1 MTILL
6 LISTSVFAMTTQ
18 EREVKVAKKNTAAFI
33 KAASLTK
40 DEQVEVY
47 QILLQKEQQYTLA
60 KNEYKGNK
68 VAFKSAIKP
77 INRTT
82 NRQIKDIIGAE
93 RMNKVND
100 YKKAQRAALN

>member
-1 MTILL
+1 M
-6 LISTSVFAMTTQ
+6 F
-18 EREVKVAKKNTAAFI
+18 FI

-47 QILLQKEQQYTLA
+47 QILLHKEQQYTLA

-77 INRTT
+77 INRAS

-93 RMNKVND
+93 RMKKVND